1 MNRNYDKRPTQGFG
15 RSAHDYGNTH
25 LDDADQTRPMV
36 GIAVG
41 VALGVLLFAW
51 IAAWWVA

>member
-1 MNRNYDKRPTQGFG
+1 MNRDYDKRPLQGFG

-25 LDDADQTRPMV
+25 LDDSDQMRPAV

-41 VALGVLLFAW
+41 MALGVLLFAW
-51 IAAWWVA
+51 IAAWWLA